1 MISPSTIETLHGKQC
16 SLVLEKDGELHLYYK
31 KGVRDLMNLLD
42 FEPGLLK
49 GSVIADK
56 VIGKAAAGIAAAGGV
71 TEIYADVLSQKAA
84 SLLDA
89 SGVPY
94 SYAKLVD
101 HIEIPAGDNRCPLE
115 KIVSAEKTA
124 QDVVDSLRTLFS
136 KMG

>member
-1 MISPSTIETLHGKQC
+1 MINPSTINTLHEKQC
-16 SLVLEKDGELHLYYK
+16 SLVLEKNGELHLYYK
-31 KGVRDLMNLLD
+31 KGVHDLMNLLN
-42 FEPGLLK
+42 FEPELLK

-89 SGVPY
+89 SAVPY

-115 KIVSAEKTA
+115 KIVSSEKTA
-124 QDVVDSLRTLFS
+124 QAVVDSLRTLFS